1 MSSTAHEG
9 ISPAKEEARQKKQ
22 REELESWAVKR
33 LKLWGTPRQDDY
45 DFRSW
50 AKGASK
56 NCLHAGVAYEY
67 ARESRKLRC
76 LVALMNPKR
85 RREAWEIVRPG
96 LIEGRTPEPAD
107 IDSYPAEANWLPC
120 SFEHLTKYDAERAL
134 RGFLYCLVDLADDLA
149 DNVSFGE
156 LYRTKRDELEKAF
169 GGLNELTRVRE
180 EFGHFM
186 PIFAPVDVATRSEA
200 EKATVLETIGRDE
213 QRLIHGEPCS
223 EVIAIRVR
231 WRFTN
236 SDIAAGLKKIVC
248 EHRPQ
253 NNAYKAR
260 QPKKGSRRDSATAR
274 LDYLSAMRLAS
285 HLPKT
290 SPVPNKPSLAAF
302 LSGDSIQFPR
312 SAIDLFQEI
321 RLGGRGNL
329 IAESN
334 FDALI
339 VEART
344 VFKDSFPFGEDGA
357 NAPTLA
363 ERIMMK
369 SARIS

>member
-1 MSSTAHEG
+1 MSSTAHER
-9 ISPAKEEARQKKQ
+9 ISPDQEEARQKKQ
-22 REELESWAVKR
+22 RGELESWAVKR

-45 DFRSW
+45 DFTSW
-50 AKGASK
+50 ANGASK

-76 LVALMNPKR
+76 LIVLMNPKR
-85 RREAWEIVRPG
+85 PREAWEIVRPG

-107 IDSYPAEANWLPC
+107 IDSYPAEARWLPC
-120 SFEHLTKYDAERAL
+120 SFEHLTEYDAERAL
-134 RGFLYCLVDLADDLA
+134 HGFLYCLVDLADDLA

-169 GGLNELTRVRE
+169 GGLNELTRVTE
-180 EFGHFM
+180 EFRYFM
-186 PIFAPVDVATRSEA
+186 PIFAPVDVAPRSEA

-236 SDIAAGLKKIVC
+236 SEIAAALKEFVC
-248 EHRPQ
+248 EHRPRSD
-253 NNAYKAR
+253 AYKAR
-260 QPKKGSRRDSATAR
+260 QPKKGSRRDSARAA
-274 LDYLSAMRLAS
+274 LDCLSAMRLAS
-285 HLPKT
+285 YLPKT
-290 SPVPNKPSLAAF
+290 LPPPTPGALSVWQSGASPELKE
-302 LSGDSIQFPR
+302 

-321 RLGGRGNL
+321 RLGERANP

-334 FDALI
+334 FDGLI
-339 VEART
+339 VKARE
-344 VFKDSFPFGEDGA
+344 VFEEFFPFGENGA

-369 SARIS
+369 SARVS